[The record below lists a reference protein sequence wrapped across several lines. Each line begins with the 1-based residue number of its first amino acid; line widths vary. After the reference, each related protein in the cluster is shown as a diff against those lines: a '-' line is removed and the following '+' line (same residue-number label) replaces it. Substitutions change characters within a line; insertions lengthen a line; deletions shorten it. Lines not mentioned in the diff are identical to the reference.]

1 MTRVYHSGLFPSYR
15 EQVGVPLQRSIL
27 SLSSSH
33 EVNNYDEIARTL
45 DANLAQVEM
54 DDFHSHDIHSVL
66 STLHNDL
73 QVGQKVSATLDT
85 LAVCSRALIDM
96 GVQLSCRRKA
106 LANCHRPF
114 T

>member
-1 MTRVYHSGLFPSYR
+1 MG
-15 EQVGVPLQRSIL
+15 GPLQRSIL

-73 QVGQKVSATLDT
+73 QVGQNSSYFGYPCR
-85 LAVCSRALIDM
+85 VCSRALIDM
-96 GVQLSCRRKA
+96 GVELRCRRKA
-106 LANCHRPF
+106 LADCHRPF
-114 T
+114 TCWRP